1 MSLPP
6 DWPTILQDLTPIRI
20 AAIAAPLLAYILWQP
35 FPDPK
40 KLVIHPSI
48 SDRSREETPLLKRF
62 KEVVLICGLVTP
74 APVWSALLGYLVK
87 DFRVLLYD
95 HYGRGYSEAPEME
108 YTDVMYC
115 TQVALLMQ
123 HVGWDKA
130 HVVGVSMGGGIAVAF
145 GAMFPKLVL
154 GKVVLIAPAGLL
166 KTHHLGRKG
175 NMIGRPLVQ
184 YIASSSIVRR
194 YLSRK
199 PLTVGNSGA
208 GEGAANFG
216 NLASMAQLQ
225 QVLLPYHFSAVGS
238 SIRDGPLRGQELAYT
253 TIGANNDIS
262 ILIFW
267 GTADEVVPYNI
278 SFELMWRLPH
288 AKLVTL
294 EGGQHDIS
302 VTKADV
308 IGPQI
313 RDFLLP

>member
-62 KEVVLICGLVTP
+62 KEVYPEDFFEGGGYAALPHGKTHYY
-74 APVWSALLGYLVK
+74 LLGPKNAPKACPTTQLSSILSLILISGGVNLWAG
-87 DFRVLLYD
+87 DTCTCMILAAQTD

-166 KTHHLGRKG
+166 KVNPSTISQAFD
-175 NMIGRPLVQ
+175 N
-184 YIASSSIVRR
+184 R
-194 YLSRK
+194 YL
-199 PLTVGNSGA
+199 TGN
-208 GEGAANFG
+208 
-216 NLASMAQLQ
+216 
-225 QVLLPYHFSAVGS
+225 
-238 SIRDGPLRGQELAYT
+238 T
-253 TIGANNDIS
+253 TTRHIIS
-262 ILIFW
+262 DARA
-267 GTADEVVPYNI
+267 T
-278 SFELMWRLPH
+278 
-288 AKLVTL
+288 
-294 EGGQHDIS
+294 
-302 VTKADV
+302 
-308 IGPQI
+308 
-313 RDFLLP
+313 